1 MPDDTKL
8 INLYGSTNMTPP
20 RSPVPGGSGAA
31 NEALATVFL
40 ASLVSDL
47 ALVKVQ
53 IAEINRALA
62 CRAELDR
69 DIAASF
75 EAIRGHLRDQV
86 EHNGNVRESILA
98 QGPVNDE
105 LGKLIEKHNRFVA
118 DITTVIEEL
127 DARLNALDG
136 KHSVEVTP
144 ASTLSAN
151 LDEPVIA

>member
-1 MPDDTKL
+1 MASGSTAPRRRRALNRVRIFPGNSAAHSKNNSVKPAGRVMPDDTKL

-53 IAEINRALA
+53 IGDINRALA

-75 EAIRGHLRDQV
+75 ESIRGHLRDQV
-86 EHNGNVRESILA
+86 
-98 QGPVNDE
+98 
-105 LGKLIEKHNRFVA
+105 
-118 DITTVIEEL
+118 
-127 DARLNALDG
+127 
-136 KHSVEVTP
+136 
-144 ASTLSAN
+144 
-151 LDEPVIA
+151 